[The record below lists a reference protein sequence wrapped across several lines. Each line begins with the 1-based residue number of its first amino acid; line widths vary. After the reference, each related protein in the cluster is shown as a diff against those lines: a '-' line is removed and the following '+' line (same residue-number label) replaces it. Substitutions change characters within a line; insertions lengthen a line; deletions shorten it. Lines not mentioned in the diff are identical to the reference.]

1 MKTLAGL
8 AVLAVLSLCVQA
20 QDNPAPQPVDLG
32 VYGGSGHE
40 AAASLAEGLGARLML
55 HDIEADS
62 LPAETWAVRK
72 QATPQQAAELLGHA
86 LGCQALFDARGKTLH
101 LYQPG
106 VSLRGSKVKGYDVS
120 VLAGRFV
127 EYVNKHGAPRKP
139 AKPGDEAEP
148 ELTASEHLSIL
159 LEELLYDP
167 RGANAEPSVV
177 GDRLLYT
184 TDDATHARV
193 REALDLL
200 MAEHGGESAALK
212 AEREA
217 VEKLKN
223 TRFSAEMTGTPV
235 SSILTEI
242 CATAGLGV
250 VLGPG
255 LADFACAEHIDFKP
269 REGSAWE
276 ALHGLLVRLRA
287 NEISVDFKAAAGALV
302 FELEDEHQGSG
313 YRVYDIAELLKKLE
327 TSYQRQ
333 RTAPGKDEG
342 FDGDLRG
349 AGGNQVILD
358 SLDEQLEAAHAPG
371 RYSCEAY
378 GTRLVVRGGN
388 AAVNAATQILKEMG
402 WEEPGK

>member
-1 MKTLAGL
+1 MKTLASL
-8 AVLAVLSLCVQA
+8 ALLAALTLCVQA

-40 AAASLAEGLGARLML
+40 AATSLAESLGARLML

-86 LGCQALFDARGKTLH
+86 LGCQALLDARGKTLH
-101 LYQPG
+101 LYPPG
-106 VSLRGSKVKGYDVS
+106 ASLRGSKIKGYDVS

-127 EYVNKHGAPRKP
+127 EYVNKYGAAREPV
-139 AKPGDEAEP
+139 KPGEQAAP
-148 ELTASEHLSIL
+148 ERTAAGHLAVL
-159 LEELLYDP
+159 LDDVLYDP
-167 RGANAEPSVV
+167 RGAQADASVV

-200 MAEHGGESAALK
+200 MAENGGESSDLK

-223 TRFSAEMTGTPV
+223 TKFSAELTGTPV

-242 CATAGLGV
+242 CSTAGLGV
-250 VLGPG
+250 VLGPD
-255 LADFACAEHIDFKP
+255 LAAFACAEHIDFKP
-269 REGSAWE
+269 REGTAWE
-276 ALHGLLVRLRA
+276 ALHGLLVRLREQEVA
-287 NEISVDFKAAAGALV
+287 VEFQAAGGALV
-302 FELEDEHQGSG
+302 FELENEQQGRG
-313 YRVYDIAELLKKLE
+313 YRVYDIAELLKKLDA
-327 TSYQRQ
+327 SYQRQ
-333 RTAPGKDEG
+333 RTTPGKDEG

-349 AGGNQVILD
+349 AGGNKVILI
-358 SLDEQLEAAHAPG
+358 SLEQQLDAAHAPG
-371 RYSCEAY
+371 NYSCLAY
-378 GTRLVVRGGN
+378 GTRLIVRGGN